1 MGTVLPISFKIRTF
15 ILFYKLVQPHLACHL
30 FFTKFKYKMCLK
42 HKRRAFMAFEMES
55 SPEKIH
61 LIILKKKTEGIDLN
75 PPPPSFL
82 RFKS

>member
-1 MGTVLPISFKIRTF
+1 MGTVLPISFKVELSF
-15 ILFYKLVQPHLACHL
+15 FFYKHVEPHLACHL

-42 HKRRAFMAFEMES
+42 HKRRAFMAFEMER

-61 LIILKKKTEGIDLN
+61 LIKLRKKTEGIDLN